1 MYKDRILINM
11 VVVCQFCL
19 KIYSSTQSKYKHVQ
33 RFHSADRMAEKIKK
47 MKDKHAA
54 ELKIL
59 NIVPDHR
66 QESTVVNNNTTIIN
80 DNRTINNTINNITIN
95 IKFGDEDIAK
105 LSQAEVYTIL
115 NSGYTCVP
123 TLIRLLHKNPR
134 LPEYNNIKMTVPKNS
149 LCRIHNGEQFV
160 QQTKSAFFE
169 QLLEIRADDLS
180 DLHEKYGDATRVTHR
195 RIKEVVKKIISCLE
209 NERSEAGDKS
219 LSKHYK
225 RTCDDITALLCN

>member
-1 MYKDRILINM
+1 
-11 VVVCQFCL
+11 
-19 KIYSSTQSKYKHVQ
+19 
-33 RFHSADRMAEKIKK
+33 MAEKIKK

-54 ELKIL
+54 ELKKS
-59 NIVPDHR
+59 NIAADRR
-66 QESTVVNNNTTIIN
+66 QESTVVNNNTTINNN
-80 DNRTINNTINNITIN
+80 DNSTINNTINNNITIN
-95 IKFGDEDIAK
+95 IKFGDEDIGK

-115 NSGYTCVP
+115 NSGYTSVP

-134 LPEYNNIKMTVPKNS
+134 LPEYNNIKMTVPKNP

-225 RTCDDITALLCN
+225 RICDDITALLCN